1 MPRHSHCAI
10 STTFSFFTCT
20 YLPLMRCFQPNSTF
34 KIDLEALLD
43 LQTVPSTVVLDW
55 SPERFPLLFS
65 ASLRRSI
72 LSSKFGLWVR
82 NAIKASWSPIAFNP
96 SSLKWDSFI
105 LLTARP
111 SIYKTNENNTLK
123 PQGAICLYYEEW
135 LDSWRYLQ
143 TISMIS
149 WSQNLMINCT
159 VNAVHMP

>member
-1 MPRHSHCAI
+1 MHSFTSQNYLDSRVLKNSPLKLVLSENESIFIEDIGDH
-10 STTFSFFTCT
+10 FFYSFH
-20 YLPLMRCFQPNSTF
+20 RQR
-34 KIDLEALLD
+34 EGW
-43 LQTVPSTVVLDW
+43 VGGGGG
-55 SPERFPLLFS
+55 
-65 ASLRRSI
+65 

-135 LDSWRYLQ
+135 LDS
-143 TISMIS
+143 
-149 WSQNLMINCT
+149 
-159 VNAVHMP
+159 